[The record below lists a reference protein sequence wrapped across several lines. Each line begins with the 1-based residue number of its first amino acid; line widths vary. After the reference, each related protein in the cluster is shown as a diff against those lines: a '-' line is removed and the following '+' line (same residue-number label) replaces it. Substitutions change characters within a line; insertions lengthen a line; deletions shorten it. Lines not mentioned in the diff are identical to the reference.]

1 MDMHKVFPDL
11 FEGHAPITLQNAFHE
26 ALEALEEWR
35 EKDEEP
41 LVPIHGVAMPISS
54 LFVRMS
60 DCTDLMP
67 LRTQGV
73 LESIVG
79 RDLVRAAGRMLYAD
93 AARLAMPLFAARVNP
108 CAVSAYPCLSGRT

>member
-26 ALEALEEWR
+26 ALEALEEWS
-35 EKDEEP
+35 EKGEEP

-54 LFVRMS
+54 LFVRMR

-73 LESIVG
+73 LESIIG
-79 RDLVRAAGRMLYAD
+79 RDLVRASGRMLYAD
-93 AARLAMPLFAARVNP
+93 AARLAMPLFAARIDSG
-108 CAVSAYPCLSGRT
+108 AVPSCP

>member
-26 ALEALEEWR
+26 ALEALEEWGGKD
-35 EKDEEP
+35 KDEEP

-54 LFVRMS
+54 VFVRMRE
-60 DCTDLMP
+60 CTDLMP

-73 LESIVG
+73 LEAIIG
-79 RDLVRAAGRMLYAD
+79 RDLVRASGQMLYAD
-93 AARLAMPLFAARVNP
+93 AARLAMPLFAARADP
-108 CAVSAYPCLSGRT
+108 SALPAYP

>member
-26 ALEALEEWR
+26 ALEALEEWS
-35 EKDEEP
+35 EKAEEP
-41 LVPIHGVAMPISS
+41 LIPIHGVAMPISS
-54 LFVRMS
+54 VFVRMS

-73 LESIVG
+73 LEAIIG
-79 RDLVRAAGRMLYAD
+79 RDLVRASGRMLYAD
-93 AARLAMPLFAARVNP
+93 AARLAMPLCAARTDP
-108 CAVSAYPCLSGRT
+108 DALPAYP